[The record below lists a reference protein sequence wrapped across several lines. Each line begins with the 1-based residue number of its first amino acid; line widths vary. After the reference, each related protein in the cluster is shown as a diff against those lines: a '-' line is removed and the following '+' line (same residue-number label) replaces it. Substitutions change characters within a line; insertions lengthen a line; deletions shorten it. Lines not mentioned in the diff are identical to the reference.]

1 MLDLTRPEITFMNG
15 VLREAAQLALAIQA
29 ESAALNLIKADQ
41 SPVTVADFAIQALVA
56 YRLAAA
62 FPGTVLVA
70 EERAERLREED
81 QAGMLDLIAS
91 FVSRAVP
98 GATGEAVC
106 DWIDRGAGAPG
117 DRFWT
122 LDPVDGTKGYRRGGH
137 YATALALIENGSVT
151 CGGLA
156 CPVMNETCGP
166 EIGGSGVLCLAVR
179 GNGAWRMALG
189 PHGKGM
195 SALRVSICSDPARA
209 RIMRSYEA
217 GHTNVDELEALAARL
232 GISQDQ
238 CVLMD
243 SQAKYAC
250 MAAGNAEFLFRLL
263 SSSRP
268 DYRECIWDQAAGS
281 IGIEEAGGRVT
292 DITGKPLDFSQGRR
306 LAGNVGIFA
315 SNGRL
320 HDAGL
325 EALAAVLHPRD

>member
-1 MLDLTRPEITFMNG
+1 MLDLTRPEIAFMNG

-29 ESAALNLIKADQ
+29 ESAALNLTKADQ
-41 SPVTVADFAIQALVA
+41 SPVTVADFAIQALAA
-56 YRLAAA
+56 YRLAAV
-62 FPGTVLVA
+62 FPGTALVG
-70 EERAERLREED
+70 EERAERLREPE
-81 QAGMLDLIAS
+81 QAGMLEIIAS
-91 FVSRAVP
+91 FVARLIP
-98 GATGEAVC
+98 GATGDAVC
-106 DWIDRGAGAPG
+106 DWIDAGADEPG

-137 YATALALIENGSVT
+137 YATAMALIEDGAVT

-166 EIGGSGVLCLAVR
+166 EVGGSGVLCLAAR
-179 GNGAWRMALG
+179 GSGAWRMSLNQ
-189 PHGKGM
+189 HGAGM
-195 SALRVSICSDPARA
+195 SPLRVSSCDDPAHA

-217 GHTNVDELEALAARL
+217 GHTNVDEIEALAARL
-232 GISQDQ
+232 GISGDQ

-263 SSSRP
+263 SPARP

-281 IGIEEAGGRVT
+281 IVIEEAGGRVT
-292 DITGKPLDFSQGRR
+292 DITGKPLDFSRGRK
-306 LAGNVGIFA
+306 LTGNVGIFA

-325 EALAAVLHPRD
+325 NALASVLDLRD